1 VVESISIRTERE
13 RRGRGGSS
21 DFKSNWTRIEM
32 AGRSAGP
39 LVAGCR
45 CLIVSHRPR
54 RHQSARFSFSLSL
67 LLLPFDLLKPHPSPS
82 FARSTARREGRR
94 TTKRRPQGVKLKLET
109 HPSRA
114 RELLQVAWQRKS
126 FFFLTC
132 PMIHLAIYRAWI
144 RRPATWNAT
153 FPLFELKLH
162 IRVS

>member
-1 VVESISIRTERE
+1 VESISIRTERE

-94 TTKRRPQGVKLKLET
+94 TTKRRPAASRVAEKVLFLFDLSHDPPSNLSRMDKAPGDVERHFPFVRVETAHQGILI
-109 HPSRA
+109 S
-114 RELLQVAWQRKS
+114 
-126 FFFLTC
+126 
-132 PMIHLAIYRAWI
+132 
-144 RRPATWNAT
+144 
-153 FPLFELKLH
+153 
-162 IRVS
+162 